1 LVVLG
6 YHQSTAKPEST
17 AEMGRVLRAR
27 AMSCA
32 RRGWRGPGGPLRR
45 TSPTRPNSAEYPASA
60 DDPGDYSSP
69 DVP

>member
-1 LVVLG
+1 
-6 YHQSTAKPEST
+6 
-17 AEMGRVLRAR
+17 
-27 AMSCA
+27 MSCA